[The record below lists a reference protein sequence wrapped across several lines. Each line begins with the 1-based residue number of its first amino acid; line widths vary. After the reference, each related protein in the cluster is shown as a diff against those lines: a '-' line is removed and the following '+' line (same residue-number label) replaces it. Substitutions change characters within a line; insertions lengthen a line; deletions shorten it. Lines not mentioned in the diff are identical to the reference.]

1 MSTTTTTTKTTPA
14 KLYGK
19 DLGQYDE
26 IDVDEL
32 LSQLTP
38 DEISLLGTDK
48 YSI

>member
-1 MSTTTTTTKTTPA
+1 MSTTTTTVKTTPS

-19 DLGQYDE
+19 DLAQYDE

-38 DEISLLGTDK
+38 EEINILGK
-48 YSI
+48 IYFFL